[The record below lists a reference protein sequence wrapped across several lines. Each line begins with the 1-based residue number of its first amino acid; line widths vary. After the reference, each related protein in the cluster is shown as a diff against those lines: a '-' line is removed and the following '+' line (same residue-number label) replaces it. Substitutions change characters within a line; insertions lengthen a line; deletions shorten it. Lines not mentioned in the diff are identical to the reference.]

1 MDLSLGVFT
10 FIFIFM
16 LLWVIEEEVMLV
28 IEENNIFASSLLD
41 ATIQDG
47 SIRERSNDIIFFV

>member
-28 IEENNIFASSLLD
+28 IEGNNIFASSLLD